1 MARIISDSPAYK
13 LALAA
18 ADHQCQGTRTR
29 GRGAAKT
36 EERCIHT
43 DRGGWPLTLVVDDT
57 RGALLLCKPCLDR
70 LQAPTHR
77 KAERAVLP
85 GQEALF

>member
-1 MARIISDSPAYK
+1 MARIINDSPAYQ

-18 ADHQCQGTRTR
+18 ADHQCQGARTR

-36 EERCIHT
+36 EEQCIHT

-57 RGALLLCKPCLDR
+57 RGALLLCKPCLDN